1 MRKLALGI
9 LISAFAV
16 PAMTAPASAQRYDGN
31 RYERQDDRQDR
42 RDYRRDARQDRRE
55 DRRDYRRD
63 RREDRRDYRQ
73 ARRDYRDQRRNTRV
87 TYVAPRPAPR
97 YANYYDTRGYYN
109 GPVWRG
115 DGGRYYC
122 HRQDGTTGILIGGV
136 AGALIGS
143 SLDRPGDSTGALIGG
158 ILGAV
163 IGNEIATDD
172 NGRRCR

>member
-1 MRKLALGI
+1 MRKLAIGI
-9 LISAFAV
+9 LVSALAIPV
-16 PAMTAPASAQRYDGN
+16 VTAPAAAQRHDGN
-31 RYERQDDRQDR
+31 RYERQDYRQDRRDYRQDRRDYRQDR
-42 RDYRRDARQDRRE
+42 RDYRRD
-55 DRRDYRRD
+55 RRDYRRD
-63 RREDRRDYRQ
+63 
-73 ARRDYRDQRRNTRV
+73 TRV
-87 TYVAPRPAPR
+87 TYVAPPPR

-122 HRQDGTTGILIGGV
+122 HRQDGTTGVLIGGV

-143 SLDRPGDSTGALIGG
+143 SFDRPGESTGALIGG

-163 IGNEIATDD
+163 IGNDIASDN

>member
-1 MRKLALGI
+1 MRKLAIGI
-9 LISAFAV
+9 LVSAIAI
-16 PAMTAPASAQRYDGN
+16 PAATVPASAQRHDGN
-31 RYERQDDRQDR
+31 RYERHDDRQDRREYRRDHRQDR
-42 RDYRRDARQDRRE
+42 RDYRRDYRQ

-63 RREDRRDYRQ
+63 RRDYRRD
-73 ARRDYRDQRRNTRV
+73 TRV
-87 TYVAPRPAPR
+87 TYVAPAPR

-122 HRQDGTTGILIGGV
+122 HRQDGTTGVLIGGV

-143 SLDRPGDSTGALIGG
+143 SFDRPGESTGALIGG

-163 IGNEIATDD
+163 IGNDIASDN